1 MQRTCI
7 SASRPRYE
15 KAKATTHA
23 RTQASIAP
31 SRRSRGSDVHAHLY
45 GAHATEQP
53 RQRDTHTPA
62 RRPTKQPRHRHTRAH
77 LRASHPRDEQQPT
90 RTPARSPR
98 DEAAKAATHVHTPA
112 RRPRDE
118 AAKAS
123 AYAHT
128 PAPCRRDEAA
138 KAATHAPASRL
149 RVAAA
154 VRTSA
159 HLHHA
164 HAMKQPR
171 PRRRRTR
178 VPAATR
184 GHEDRL
190 VYHTRRRCLSQHANS
205 QTVRGAAA
213 AHGAAV
219 PKKVRV
225 ICT

>member
-1 MQRTCI
+1 MRTCIAIMRRRSQGIDTRAPTSKQHTHATKQPRPQQTRTDLHDATKQPRMRRTCI

-90 RTPARSPR
+90 RTPARNPR

-123 AYAHT
+123 TYTRTHLLRA
-128 PAPCRRDEAA
+128 DET
-138 KAATHAPASRL
+138 KKR
-149 RVAAA
+149 
-154 VRTSA
+154 
-159 HLHHA
+159 
-164 HAMKQPR
+164 R
-171 PRRRRTR
+171 PRRTRQHHAFESQQLYVKAPACITRTR
-178 VPAATR
+178 
-184 GHEDRL
+184 
-190 VYHTRRRCLSQHANS
+190 
-205 QTVRGAAA
+205 
-213 AHGAAV
+213 
-219 PKKVRV
+219 
-225 ICT
+225 